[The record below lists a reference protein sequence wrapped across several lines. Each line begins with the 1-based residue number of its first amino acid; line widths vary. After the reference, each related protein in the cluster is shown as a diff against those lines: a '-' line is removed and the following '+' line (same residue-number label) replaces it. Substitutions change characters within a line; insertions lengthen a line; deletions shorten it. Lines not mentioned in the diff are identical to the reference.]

1 MLWRKTGIPLPRAYK
16 LQGYCA
22 TGLSNLPSEQFL
34 HIFLFF
40 FPFQVWDL
48 QESVSYIIDFR
59 SRIVNILLA
68 SQDVGIPLL
77 YLVKVFV
84 LQCGYVWIAEGH
96 DRVQGVGYKPAP
108 CWHGSFHC
116 TLHYSP
122 LTLTSSTITIDCANL
137 MNGILGRRLQPD
149 VQIWR
154 IFLSMVMISVCRG

>member
-68 SQDVGIPLL
+68 LQDVGIPLL

-84 LQCGYVWIAEGH
+84 LWKFSSLMRRVYIQRGYNACTTWNDLAFSWQKVWWDISRLDKLVELQ
-96 DRVQGVGYKPAP
+96 DRIEKLELPGYSCVG
-108 CWHGSFHC
+108 F
-116 TLHYSP
+116 
-122 LTLTSSTITIDCANL
+122 
-137 MNGILGRRLQPD
+137 
-149 VQIWR
+149 
-154 IFLSMVMISVCRG
+154 VMF